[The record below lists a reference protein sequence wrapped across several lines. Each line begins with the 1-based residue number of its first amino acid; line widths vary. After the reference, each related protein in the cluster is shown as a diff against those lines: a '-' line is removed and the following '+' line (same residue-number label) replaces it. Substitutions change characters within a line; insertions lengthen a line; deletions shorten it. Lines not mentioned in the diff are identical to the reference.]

1 MTLYLLRLAHSVTS
15 TVCLGI
21 GCMVIAAVHSSWGE
35 RHLTSLKVMIPA
47 SFCLYLILGFGFGLN
62 GAFAEMLGRDP
73 TLTDRSRI
81 WSVLLNMHTNPLFGT
96 GYESFWLGSRLELVS
111 LKAGIV
117 INEAH
122 NGYLEVYL
130 NLGLIGLFLLVA
142 FLIAA
147 YWNIGKKQLASRSNF
162 TSLCLGLWA
171 VALFYNVAEA
181 SFKHGLTW
189 LGLLLGGVVLPDR
202 EEDHIVSVAT
212 ADANEPADEFQVVAG
227 FAEWRG

>member
-1 MTLYLLRLAHSVTS
+1 GFDYELNW
-15 TVCLGI
+15 GI
-21 GCMVIAAVHSSWGE
+21 AD
-35 RHLTSLKVMIPA
+35 
-47 SFCLYLILGFGFGLN
+47 
-62 GAFAEMLGRDP
+62 MLGRVS

-81 WSVLLNMHTNPLFGT
+81 WSELHNMHTNPLFGT
-96 GYESFWLGSRLELVS
+96 GYESFWLDSRLELVS

-147 YWNIGKKQLASRSNF
+147 YWNISKKQLASRSNF

-171 VALFYNVAEA
+171 VALFYNVA
-181 SFKHGLTW
+181 
-189 LGLLLGGVVLPDR
+189 
-202 EEDHIVSVAT
+202 
-212 ADANEPADEFQVVAG
+212 
-227 FAEWRG
+227 